1 MTGSGRVS
9 PLRVLLWMVVLVS
22 LAGIATGGY
31 LVVDDL
37 SARGEMF
44 DGLGALIGAMVLVGS
59 VLAGV
64 LAAVAAVLAVRKPML
79 ARVVGVLLALT
90 ATALVYPL
98 AVDTTWGVWLF
109 PFPLALVVVAVL
121 PDAPAR

>member
-1 MTGSGRVS
+1 MMGSGRVTA
-9 PLRVLLWMVVLVS
+9 LRVLLGMVVLVS
-22 LAGIATGGY
+22 LAGIATGAY

-37 SARGEMF
+37 SAHGDKF
-44 DGLGALIGAMVLVGS
+44 DGIVALIGAMVLGGS

-98 AVDTTWGVWLF
+98 AVDTSWGVWLF

-121 PDAPAR
+121 PEAPAS

>member
-1 MTGSGRVS
+1 MNGSGRVS
-9 PLRVLLWMVVLVS
+9 ALRVLLWMVVLVS

-64 LAAVAAVLAVRKPML
+64 LAAVAAAVAVRKPMF

-98 AVDTTWGVWLF
+98 AVDTSWGVWLF
-109 PFPLALVVVAVL
+109 PFPLALVVVAVF

>member
-9 PLRVLLWMVVLVS
+9 VLRALLWMVVPVS
-22 LAGIATGGY
+22 LAGIVAGGY
-31 LVVDDL
+31 LVVLDL
-37 SARGEMF
+37 SARGETF
-44 DGLGALIGAMVLVGS
+44 DGLVALIGAMVLAGS

-64 LAAVAAVLAVRKPML
+64 LAAIAALLAVRKPLL

-90 ATALVYPL
+90 AAALVYPL